1 MRIVRAQHGE
11 AGIGVKRAVIETLE
25 TRRLLSVSTPFH
37 GTPFVVNQ
45 TIQAEDFDKGGE
57 AVSYH
62 DTTAADLGS
71 MGSNYRSTSVDIQ
84 AGGSNGYDVGYTVAG
99 EWLKYT
105 VNIAQAGTYQLQA
118 SIANA
123 NAGATFH
130 VEFNG
135 ANVTGNIAVPNSG
148 GWQTYKS
155 VSSNTFTLSSGVQVM
170 RVCFDHVTS
179 AGAVGNFDDF
189 KIVPVTTGTLVWK
202 TAASAPIGLAE
213 AQTASANGKMY
224 VFGGYY
230 TPWLATNHAYSYN
243 PSTNAWARLA
253 DMPQPLT
260 HMGVAADGRYIY
272 IAGGYVTNPTT
283 KQQTFA
289 SAIVWRYDTQTNT
302 YSKFISLP
310 SPRGAGALAVVNNQ
324 LHFFGGVNLNRVGQT
339 EHWMLDLTNASP
351 KWVAQTPMP
360 FTRNHLAA
368 VVLDGRIYAMGGQ
381 EGTDDKAPDPD
392 VLVYFDPK
400 HPDQWTA
407 VADLPAA
414 RSHMAAI
421 STGDH
426 IIVMAGEGTGGKILA
441 STVEYDP
448 LTNTWSPMTAMP
460 DVRLAPVAGYINGR
474 IIFATG
480 YSAKGLQSTTWISNP
495 II

>member
-1 MRIVRAQHGE
+1 MRATGRHSE
-11 AGIGVKRAVIETLE
+11 NPMKRAVIESLE
-25 TRRLLSVSTPFH
+25 DRRLLSVSTPFH

-57 AVSYH
+57 GVSYH

-71 MGSNYRSTSVDIQ
+71 MGSSYRSTAVDIQ

-99 EWLKYT
+99 EWMKYS
-105 VNIAQAGTYQLQA
+105 VNVAQAGTYQLQS
-118 SIANA
+118 SIANTGV
-123 NAGATFH
+123 GASFH

-135 ANVTGNIAVPNSG
+135 TNVTGSIAVPNSG
-148 GWQTYKS
+148 GWQSYKS
-155 VSSNTFTLSSGVQVM
+155 VSSNTFTLNSGAQVM
-170 RVCFDHVTS
+170 RVVFDKATA
-179 AGAVGNFDDF
+179 AGAVGNFDTF
-189 KIVPVTTGTLVWK
+189 KIIPVATGTLSWK

-213 AQTASANGKMY
+213 AQSATTNGKLY

-230 TPWLATNHAYSYN
+230 TPWLATTHAYSYN
-243 PSTNAWARLA
+243 PATNAWSRLA

-289 SAIVWRYDTQTNT
+289 SANVWRYDTQTNT
-302 YSKFISLP
+302 YSAFVSLP
-310 SPRGAGALAVVNNQ
+310 NRRGAGALAIVDHQ
-324 LHFFGGVNLNRVGQT
+324 LHFFGGVDPNRVGQI
-339 EHWMLDLTNASP
+339 EHWMLDLTAANP
-351 KWVAQTPMP
+351 HWVTETPMP
-360 FTRNHLAA
+360 FTRNHLATA
-368 VVLDGRIYAMGGQ
+368 VLNGRIYAIGGQ
-381 EGTDDKAPDPD
+381 EGTNDSAPSPD

-400 HPDQWTA
+400 HPDQWTP

-421 STGDH
+421 STGNH
-426 IIVMAGEGTGGKILA
+426 IIVMAGEGTGGKILS

-448 LTNTWSPMTAMP
+448 QTNTWSPMTAMP

-474 IIFATG
+474 IVFATG
-480 YSAKGLQSTTWISNP
+480 YSAKGLQTTTWVSNP